1 MQCDLRDAK
10 YRAQNLGV
18 TEAPLEQFSKEGG
31 KMISGGGGTGQNPQ
45 KCHFT
50 SKKRENLELG
60 VKRPPSPLAYGPES
74 HG

>member
-31 KMISGGGGTGQNPQ
+31 KMISGGGGYGSKPSKMSFYKQKTRKSRAGGQAA
-45 KCHFT
+45 
-50 SKKRENLELG
+50 
-60 VKRPPSPLAYGPES
+60 PLPTCVRA
-74 HG
+74 